1 MPSRECELEYL
12 LDVAECIY
20 AYERL
25 AQIGLT
31 QSELSA
37 LDDGEFCVSPRRG
50 SVASREKTRT
60 GVVATAGAE
69 VGVGTGQET
78 TF

>member
-1 MPSRECELEYL
+1 MPSRECELEHL

-50 SVASREKTRT
+50 STAREKTRT
-60 GVVATAGAE
+60 DVVATTGAE
-69 VGVGTGQET
+69 VGVATWHET

>member
-1 MPSRECELEYL
+1 MPSRQCELEHL
-12 LDVAECIY
+12 LDVAECIH

-50 SVASREKTRT
+50 STARENNRT